1 MKPYMVKQTITIIP
15 LILAIVGCTGQ
26 QAMNLPQS
34 ANTDYTRPLPEG
46 KEALIQV
53 PLEEW
58 PDFGIA
64 WQSRDLF
71 LEDAIDN
78 SISWFSLPSSK
89 QWFPIGEITHTQ
101 AQDSVIELRTILTHS
116 ESQEVFITVS
126 KQ

>member
-1 MKPYMVKQTITIIP
+1 MKPYMIKQTITIIP

-64 WQSRDLF
+64 WQSIPPYLSDHGATLSLF
-71 LEDAIDN
+71 ARRQQ
-78 SISWFSLPSSK
+78 P
-89 QWFPIGEITHTQ
+89 HQ
-101 AQDSVIELRTILTHS
+101 AQRLRQNPSTRHTHACA
-116 ESQEVFITVS
+116 
-126 KQ
+126 